1 MVIRTSP
8 AEHDAGG
15 AVLLEMACLPALE
28 VEQRRTLNTEGP
40 DSDIMTEQGHA
51 CRADSTE
58 NVEGLGFEEHAI
70 VGNLR
75 FDVLYTNGLQE
86 SLFQVFMPPV
96 FVGQMRQDA
105 RRAGSLISEM
115 CCRMYASDFLVKGI
129 HHEGDEARFVVN
141 RTIKFG
147 EHPVPKAMQ
156 VAFQVNKTL
165 LNLAK
170 VALDVLLDIK
180 EASVEDVEGLD
191 VHVIK
196 HAGLVEAA
204 AVFKNLDFELR
215 NAIIHIAEF
224 LTYEVHNSLHH
235 GLNLP
240 IVWRVRLK
248 ARSWRDAALT
258 LPIEDLSRS
267 IANDTRAMPLAVNT
281 IRFSTVFRQ
290 DWRSLA
296 GCFDLA
302 ATTYYVLETDFMFHL
317 AHLITPGMFAE
328 IELMCPG
335 FQTLLNIE
343 LVGHETWIYHNNNPE
358 IIFESDKLRPSVCS
372 MVRQYLKMIDL
383 IKING
388 MTITCPFGS
397 LHDEANANASYHKR
411 KKPWTQG
418 ELREATSY
426 CLKLISEAAPD
437 EFAKYVYKS
446 LPHWIGKY
454 PAQDFVKLKFNLWDI
469 PSREQVA
476 NMLELLDIGAFVWD
490 LAATWHYAPVS
501 FYDQVG
507 KDVPQIDVLWSLR
520 DQMACWSTSP
530 LDVRTLIRTLLLHED
545 LPSVHLPSRHTQGLV
560 PLLKENPLL
569 RVERRASVFGCVAS
583 QRRDAIRV
591 LINIEEGEEML
602 PHPKVLN
609 RDFEANIY
617 YWLLDTLTVVGS
629 GLDTKRFTFVLEA
642 GKYSDYCSELFQR
655 AIQTDI
661 SKSKAWKICLE
672 TGLLAS
678 LRPTRIDENTA
689 RYAKDP
695 RFEKLIELL
704 GNQTSI
710 FRCDFNPGVPLDVD
724 TLVEDAKVR
733 LGEDISD
740 KWVSDWRHDFVPMSY
755 ELYYDMMVA
764 PNYEFQTRQELI
776 ESRGRNIKTEDS

>member
-1 MVIRTSP
+1 
-8 AEHDAGG
+8 
-15 AVLLEMACLPALE
+15 
-28 VEQRRTLNTEGP
+28 
-40 DSDIMTEQGHA
+40 MTEQGHA
-51 CRADSTE
+51 CRADSTD
-58 NVEGLGFEEHAI
+58 NIEGLGFEEHAI

-75 FDVLYTNGLQE
+75 FDVPYTNGLQE

-96 FVGQMRQDA
+96 FVGQMR
-105 RRAGSLISEM
+105 SLISEM

-204 AVFKNLDFELR
+204 AVFKNLDFEFR

-258 LPIEDLSRS
+258 LPIE
-267 IANDTRAMPLAVNT
+267 
-281 IRFSTVFRQ
+281 
-290 DWRSLA
+290 
-296 GCFDLA
+296 
-302 ATTYYVLETDFMFHL
+302 
-317 AHLITPGMFAE
+317 
-328 IELMCPG
+328 
-335 FQTLLNIE
+335 
-343 LVGHETWIYHNNNPE
+343 
-358 IIFESDKLRPSVCS
+358 
-372 MVRQYLKMIDL
+372 
-383 IKING
+383 
-388 MTITCPFGS
+388 
-397 LHDEANANASYHKR
+397 
-411 KKPWTQG
+411 
-418 ELREATSY
+418 
-426 CLKLISEAAPD
+426 EAAPD

-507 KDVPQIDVLWSLR
+507 KDVPQDRRSL
-520 DQMACWSTSP
+520 
-530 LDVRTLIRTLLLHED
+530 EF
-545 LPSVHLPSRHTQGLV
+545 
-560 PLLKENPLL
+560 
-569 RVERRASVFGCVAS
+569 ERP
-583 QRRDAIRV
+583 D
-591 LINIEEGEEML
+591 
-602 PHPKVLN
+602 
-609 RDFEANIY
+609 
-617 YWLLDTLTVVGS
+617 
-629 GLDTKRFTFVLEA
+629 
-642 GKYSDYCSELFQR
+642 
-655 AIQTDI
+655 
-661 SKSKAWKICLE
+661 
-672 TGLLAS
+672 GLLEHFT
-678 LRPTRIDENTA
+678 TRC
-689 RYAKDP
+689 R
-695 RFEKLIELL
+695 EKLRFSATAAAI
-704 GNQTSI
+704 
-710 FRCDFNPGVPLDVD
+710 
-724 TLVEDAKVR
+724 
-733 LGEDISD
+733 
-740 KWVSDWRHDFVPMSY
+740 
-755 ELYYDMMVA
+755 
-764 PNYEFQTRQELI
+764 
-776 ESRGRNIKTEDS
+776 